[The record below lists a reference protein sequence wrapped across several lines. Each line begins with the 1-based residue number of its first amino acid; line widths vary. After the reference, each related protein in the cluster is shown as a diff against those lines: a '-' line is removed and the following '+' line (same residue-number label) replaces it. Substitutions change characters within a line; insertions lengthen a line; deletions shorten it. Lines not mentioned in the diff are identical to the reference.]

1 MLSGNWKKIQD
12 SPTLIGGFKVRVD
25 DQCFFPTPVLSGGQP
40 FLSSQCGAHW
50 SAFHRSVGAE
60 GCDIVQE
67 VGTFCLWMIIQ
78 LMWYCGYDLGSLL
91 QWPVCP
97 STYFPPSKK
106 LEAFLLSILPVGFRH
121 YAVLPAVIWQDAFK
135 GPMAATSLCSLYTG
149 AKSPFQRRAPSFPA
163 LFRTVPLQR
172 QASLC
177 TTCLSAVSLSRS
189 LSLSFLFCHYS
200 CPQSLAF
207 PLHSPLSIL
216 FLSIKSLHMS
226 TVCMGCLS
234 HSPWTR

>member
-40 FLSSQCGAHW
+40 FLSSQCGALW

-135 GPMAATSLCSLYTG
+135 GPMAATLLCSLCTG

-163 LFRTVPLQR
+163 LSRTVPLQR

-226 TVCMGCLS
+226 TVCIGCLS